1 MNYLINTADGKL
13 NNAMHLITY
22 DDIRK
27 LYEENKK
34 DENEVKNVTESSNRG
49 ETYYND
55 GITPGNEKIDN
66 FNLAFLKEVVYRDSK
81 TSGFLMEYP
90 HGTVIRQGERNHYYR
105 GENQIFPQ
113 SQPTLLRRL
122 ELYDSEQ
129 ERTVERLIAYI
140 RIAEFKLFLLQFDI
154 VRNWAGDVLY
164 EPLAQHYGLDTE
176 WLDITNDFNVALFF
190 ATCYWDCILKKWL
203 PLTKEQTEKN
213 ERSKYGVIF
222 HMPCWQNTP
231 RLISYA
237 NGDNDVNLVL
247 PIGFQPF
254 VRCHMQTAYAIKM
267 EKLFPLQD
275 DIGFEKLYFRHSEK
289 LSRDVYELMDCG
301 KKIYPQEGL
310 CEFQDIFDGIKGT
323 QIFSESAFF
332 DACDMLEIK
341 DTDNCRRLLQERGVS
356 VVSKNLQFKISR
368 QRLRAMNRK
377 YANFSSEKY
386 IGSKVHCRITH
397 RGI

>member
-1 MNYLINTADGKL
+1 MNYLVTTTDGKL
-13 NNAMHLITY
+13 NNEMHLITY

-34 DENEVKNVTESSNRG
+34 DENEVKNVTASSNRG

-105 GENQIFPQ
+105 GENQIFPK
-113 SQPTLLRRL
+113 SQPTLLRKM

-129 ERTVERLIAYI
+129 ERMLERLIAYM
-140 RIAEFKLFLLQFDI
+140 RIAEFKLFISQFDI
-154 VRNWAGDVLY
+154 VKNWASDVLY

-176 WLDITNDFNVALFF
+176 WLDITNDFKVALFF
-190 ATCYWDCILKKWL
+190 ATCYWDSILKKWL
-203 PLTKEQTEKN
+203 PLTKEQTVKN
-213 ERSKYGVIF
+213 ERSKYGIIF
-222 HMPCWQNTP
+222 HMPYWQNPT

-237 NGDNDVNLVL
+237 NGDKNVNLIL

-254 VRCHMQTAYAIKM
+254 MRCHMQTAYAIKM
-267 EKLFPLQD
+267 EKPFPLQD

-289 LSRDVYELMDCG
+289 LSREVFELMDCG
-301 KKIYPQEGL
+301 RKIYPQEGL
-310 CEFQDIFDGIKGT
+310 GEFKDIIDGIKGT
-323 QIFSESAFF
+323 LIFSESAFF
-332 DACDMLEIK
+332 DACDTLEIK
-341 DTDNCRRLLQERGVS
+341 DTDNCRRLLQDRGVS
-356 VVSKNLQFKISR
+356 VVSNNSRFKISR
-368 QRLRAMNRK
+368 QRFRAMNRK
-377 YANFSSEKY
+377 YADFSLEKY
-386 IGSKVHCRITH
+386 IGSKIHCRITH